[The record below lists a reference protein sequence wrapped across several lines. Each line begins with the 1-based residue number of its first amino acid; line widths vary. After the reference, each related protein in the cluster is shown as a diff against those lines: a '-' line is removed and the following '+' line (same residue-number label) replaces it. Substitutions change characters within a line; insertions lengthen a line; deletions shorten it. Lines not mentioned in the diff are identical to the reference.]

1 MHAVHRDADA
11 AVQCAMSETAAHA
24 PPFRTNP
31 SAHDRHRV
39 ASHETR
45 VERVAARVALLVP
58 QIVPASHATH
68 PSALSISP
76 EHPAVSFFPLH
87 SPVTVMKCSSLHVTH
102 DAPSEHVAHSSMH
115 ARHAQSER

>member
-1 MHAVHRDADA
+1 M
-11 AVQCAMSETAAHA
+11 QCAMDAKGTHP
-24 PPFRTNP
+24 PPFETKP
-31 SAHDRHRV
+31 SGHDRHRV

-76 EHPAVSFFPLH
+76 EHPAVSFFPVH
-87 SPVTVMKCSSLHVTH
+87 SPVAVMKCSSLHVTH

-115 ARHAQSER
+115 ARHAHSER